1 MIEVSVRERE
11 IKVSGHA
18 GYSVQGFDVVCAG
31 VTALV
36 QTLVKSV
43 ENLTEDKI
51 EYELSLGR
59 AEIKYGNLSERSWTL
74 VDSFFV
80 GICLIAS
87 EFPDNVRIV

>member
-1 MIEVSVRERE
+1 MIEVTVRKDE
-11 IKVSGHA
+11 IKISGHA
-18 GYSVQGFDVVCAG
+18 NYAAPGYDIVCAG

-36 QTLVKSV
+36 QTLVKSI

-51 EYELSLGR
+51 EYDLSPGR
-59 AEIKYGNLSERSWTL
+59 AEIRYGNLSERSWTL